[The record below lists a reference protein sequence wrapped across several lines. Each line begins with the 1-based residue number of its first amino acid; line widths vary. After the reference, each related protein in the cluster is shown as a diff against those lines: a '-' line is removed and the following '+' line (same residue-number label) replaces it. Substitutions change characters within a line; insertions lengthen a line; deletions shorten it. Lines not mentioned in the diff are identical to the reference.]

1 MNFGTLLLIVY
12 SCVYFAYLHVVRRVK
27 KAPLKAIGL
36 KVPTRLVTYVRMF
49 ILDFSIQPSTKEF
62 L

>member
-1 MNFGTLLLIVY
+1 MNFGTLL
-12 SCVYFAYLHVVRRVK
+12 YLFMCLLCIFTCSKEEEVK
-27 KAPLKAIGL
+27 KVPIKPIGL
-36 KVPTRLVTYVRMF
+36 KFPTKLVTYVRMF